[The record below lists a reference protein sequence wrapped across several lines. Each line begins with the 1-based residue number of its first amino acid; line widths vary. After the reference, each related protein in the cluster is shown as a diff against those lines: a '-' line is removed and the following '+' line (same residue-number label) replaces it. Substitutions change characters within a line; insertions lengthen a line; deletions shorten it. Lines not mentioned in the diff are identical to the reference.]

1 MRGIFFVVF
10 IAGSLSGFAQDS
22 TRLTPSTLPSD
33 STGAGT
39 LATAPKDSTGIA
51 PDTIGFKFFHDEFN
65 YIEFY
70 DRSALSRF
78 FNKWKDDTTPKITIA
93 HFGDSHIQPGI
104 FSGEVRKYMQS
115 QKGEGGYGMIFPY
128 SAAKTYS
135 PLDYKTVHYGKWQ
148 YSKALEPR
156 PRMPLGV
163 SGMTIRTIDAAAGFN
178 ITFREPLPSHY
189 KKLKLF
195 FKPGPQSFDFRL
207 MTRNNETVVMAKSV
221 HEDMPFVEVV
231 IPDSTNFIHVQMLK
245 SREEQLNF
253 EFYGISLESDQDHGL
268 VYHQLGVGGAPFT
281 AVLEQVMIDSQ
292 LPALQPDLIIL
303 DYGTNDFLYS
313 GKIPATLGRQIV
325 QTINWV
331 RQLAPDAAILLT
343 SAQDMYRHG
352 GNIVAAREFSNMI
365 RQIAKQE
372 HCAFYDWYRVSGGQ
386 YSMAK
391 WVSARLGRPDYIHL
405 TKEGYLLKG
414 RLFTQAFT
422 HTFQKFEENDTMD
435 SLVMMHG
442 VSGFNIDSTLI
453 ANQVRMPELI
463 TTRHKIRSGES
474 LSTIADRYNV
484 TVASIM
490 AANHMKNSR
499 IVAGKTL
506 VITHRPLRSA
516 PTDVVASA
524 APVSRKSSKSSTHAP
539 APKVPDPNVIEY
551 KVMSGDTLGQIAEKY
566 NTSVKSIKALNGLRN
581 SRIVEGKTLLIEVKN

>member
-1 MRGIFFVVF
+1 MRANFLTLFFLVCAVG
-10 IAGSLSGFAQDS
+10 AFAQE
-22 TRLTPSTLPSD
+22 TPSD

-39 LATAPKDSTGIA
+39 LAAVVKDSSGIA
-51 PDTIGFKFFHDEFN
+51 PDTTGFKFFHDEFN
-65 YIEFY
+65 FIEFY
-70 DRSALSRF
+70 DRGALASF

-104 FSGEVRKYMQS
+104 FSGEVRRFMQN
-115 QKGEGGYGMIFPY
+115 QKGDGGYGMIFPY
-128 SAAKTYS
+128 SAAKTYP
-135 PLDYKTVHYGKWQ
+135 PLDYKTIHYGKWL

-163 SGMTIRTIDAAAGFN
+163 SGMTVRTIDPAAGFN
-178 ITFREPLPSHY
+178 ITFRQPLPSHY
-189 KKLKLF
+189 RKLKLF
-195 FKPGPQSFDFRL
+195 FKPGPQSFDMRV
-207 MTRNNETVVMAKSV
+207 MTRGYETVVLANSLP
-221 HEDMPFVEVV
+221 EDMPYVEVV
-231 IPDSTNFIHVQMLK
+231 IPDSTNFVHVQMLK
-245 SREEQLNF
+245 SRDEQLNF
-253 EFYGISLESDQDHGL
+253 EFYGVSLESDQDHGL
-268 VYHQLGVGGAPFT
+268 VYHQLGVGGAPYT

-303 DYGTNDFLYS
+303 DYGTNDFLYT
-313 GKIPATLGRQIV
+313 GKIPATLGRQII

-331 RQLAPDAAILLT
+331 RQLAPDAAVLLT

-352 GNIVAAREFSNMI
+352 ANIEAAKAFSNMV

-422 HTFQKFEENDTMD
+422 HTYQKFEENASMD
-435 SLVMMHG
+435 SLVMMNG

-453 ANQVRMPELI
+453 ANQLKMPEMI
-463 TTRHKIRSGES
+463 TTRHKIRNGES

-484 TVASIM
+484 TVTSIM
-490 AANHMKNSR
+490 TANHMKNSR

-506 VITHRPLRSA
+506 VIPHRAMRTSA
-516 PTDVVASA
+516 PANLVASA
-524 APVSRKSSKSSTHAP
+524 APVRKEKETSRSPIVRDA
-539 APKVPDPNVIEY
+539 NVIEY
-551 KVMSGDTLGQIAEKY
+551 KVMPGDTLGQIAEKY
-566 NTSVKSIKALNGLRN
+566 NTSVKSIKALNGLHS
-581 SRIVEGKTLLIEVKN
+581 SRIVEGKILLIQAKN